1 MKFNLTWSVL
11 ESNRANAKSCRLAAF
26 ACVSFT
32 SSEKKEI
39 STTFFV
45 RTFFLLVLLFTTAR
59 AHSFPRRLGWAG
71 SSLLSYQ
78 WIYTTQRVWARE
90 CDNTNAY
97 IIMSDIFPLFLLF
110 SSIFP
115 SLNIRRENKWNP
127 KLPRAC
133 SLFLFLEH
141 VHFSGFVHF
150 LFVELSFELNSKA
163 CFLPLEKL
171 QIVIKCNV
179 RYAKLFTT
187 FPAVTLITFLE
198 TLHIFGKIYRLSR

>member
-1 MKFNLTWSVL
+1 MRKLHFI
-11 ESNRANAKSCRLAAF
+11 R
-26 ACVSFT
+26 
-32 SSEKKEI
+32 KKI
-39 STTFFV
+39 KLPRHFFV

-127 KLPRAC
+127 KLPRAR

-171 QIVIKCNV
+171 QIV

-187 FPAVTLITFLE
+187 FPAVTLLTFLE
-198 TLHIFGKIYRLSR
+198 ILHIFGKIYRLSR